1 MQKFYASQTGVKGA
15 IDAITGKKIKGLRM
29 NYDPKIYDQIFDK
42 LQLKE
47 QYLTPEGNP
56 TGRLNIID
64 YNVRLS
70 PMTYYMNQTLK
81 PQHHL
86 IYPDGQAAHKFWKQ
100 MSVTDTEMI
109 NMHVIESKITTTVKA
124 NLLTKPLANNLIDP
138 AYLPQLNE
146 VENAKF
152 KREKKEPVNPTLL
165 FVGDFISSTNA
176 GALRTCIYYNE
187 VNTSMF
193 RYGGVKFVAW
203 TKPNEVLKY
212 LGPLGSIHRRT
223 NAMMANLYAD
233 LKIIAC
239 SETFKNP
246 KATKLL
252 GDLDFVALPY
262 SEHEGE
268 ICLVEIQSNHNKFN
282 IKFQDELH
290 LIIHK
295 LFCTPGATL
304 REKLHVLGPGAEDYL
319 TMQIP
324 AELLE
329 KKISM
334 ITETEFILLSEA
346 YYYWPFKPNT
356 SLETYANQESFFD
369 TE

>member
-1 MQKFYASQTGVKGA
+1 MQKFYSAQTTVKGA
-15 IDAITGKKIKGLRM
+15 VDAITGKKIKGLRM
-29 NYDPKIYDQIFDK
+29 NYDEKIYDQIFDK
-42 LQLKE
+42 IQMKKHYLKPNGE
-47 QYLTPEGNP
+47 P
-56 TGRLNIID
+56 TGNLNIID
-64 YNVRLS
+64 FNVRLS
-70 PMTYYMNQTLK
+70 PMTYYMNQKLK

-86 IYPDGQAAHKFWKQ
+86 IYPDGQAAYKFWNQ
-100 MSVTDTEMI
+100 TASNDEEMRNI
-109 NMHVIESKITTTVKA
+109 HVIESKISTVKA
-124 NLLTKPLANNLIDP
+124 NLLTKPLERKIIDP
-138 AYLPQLNE
+138 RYLPVPTKDEEIKL
-146 VENAKF
+146 
-152 KREKKEPVNPTLL
+152 REERKEPVNPSLL

-187 VNTSMF
+187 VKTSMF
-193 RYGGVKFVAW
+193 RYGGVKFLAW

-239 SETFKNP
+239 SETFQNP
-246 KATKLL
+246 KAQKLL

-262 SEHEGE
+262 SDHEGE
-268 ICLVEIQSNHNKFN
+268 ICLVEIQPNHYKFD

-304 REKLHVLGPGAEDYL
+304 REKLHVLGPGAEEYL
-319 TMQIP
+319 AAQISP
-324 AELLE
+324 ELLE

-334 ITETEFILLSEA
+334 ITDAEFVMLSEI

-356 SLETYANQESFFD
+356 SLETYGSQESFFD
-369 TE
+369 TD